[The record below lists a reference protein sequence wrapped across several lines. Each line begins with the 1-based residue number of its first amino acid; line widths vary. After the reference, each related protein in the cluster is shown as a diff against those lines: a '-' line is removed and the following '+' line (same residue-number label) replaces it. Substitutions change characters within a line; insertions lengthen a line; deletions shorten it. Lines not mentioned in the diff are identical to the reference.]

1 LRALPGRAH
10 QLVVERVRLGADGR
24 RHRRPPLPDP
34 SGDHRQGR
42 GGAAPHPDR
51 SGRGGGPRP
60 RLGGHRVRDHGARQ
74 GHGHHAV
81 TAQHPVTTG
90 AGPQAAPAAAT
101 GLLVSDVDSTFLT
114 QEVIELVAEHAG
126 VRDRV
131 EEITTAAM
139 RGELDF
145 AQSLRARVAL
155 LEGLEESVLEQV
167 REALVPTDGAL
178 ELVARARAAGWV
190 TALVSGGFHEVIDPL
205 AARAGIDHV
214 VANRFEIRQGR
225 FTGEVLGPIID
236 GTAKLRT
243 LQQLSE
249 RYGVPASR
257 VVAIGD
263 GANDRQML
271 EAAGVGIAFRA
282 KPALREVADAVIDS
296 RSLLDAWEH
305 LEGVRVG

>member
-1 LRALPGRAH
+1 MNRS
-10 QLVVERVRLGADGR
+10 VSEGA
-24 RHRRPPLPDP
+24 
-34 SGDHRQGR
+34 S
-42 GGAAPHPDR
+42 
-51 SGRGGGPRP
+51 
-60 RLGGHRVRDHGARQ
+60 
-74 GHGHHAV
+74 
-81 TAQHPVTTG
+81 
-90 AGPQAAPAAAT
+90 

-205 AARAGIDHV
+205 AARVGIDHV
-214 VANRFEIRQGR
+214 VANRFEVRQGR
-225 FTGEVLGPIID
+225 FTGKVLGPIVD

-243 LQQLSE
+243 LQELSE
-249 RYGVPASR
+249 RYGVPTSQ

-263 GANDRQML
+263 GANDRQTI